1 MLNTSIKIRACSH
14 MFLFVR
20 SNKLRWSLV
29 IIDCEQK
36 RVFWVVFYKSWR
48 KESKKPMFVFLLT
61 SLLNIILTFWYLG
74 CLSESNWKY
83 SRMYNTIA
91 SDIHKQ
97 FYLPFFFTLS
107 SMYSSFSFSVLHHSD
122 TTLISSAGPL
132 LASLCH
138 SSLTSYWSPA
148 ISFYHSTTNNSRLM
162 WWNYCVNL

>member
-1 MLNTSIKIRACSH
+1 MVIISLVLNTSIKIRACSH
-14 MFLFVR
+14 IFLFVR

-107 SMYSSFSFSVLHHSD
+107 SMYSSFSFSVLRSLRHNSD
-122 TTLISSAGPL
+122 ILSRTSSSLSLSFISYQLLISCHLLLPL
-132 LASLCH
+132 
-138 SSLTSYWSPA
+138 
-148 ISFYHSTTNNSRLM
+148 YHQ
-162 WWNYCVNL
+162 

>member
-107 SMYSSFSFSVLHHSD
+107 SMYSSFSFSVLRSLRHNSD
-122 TTLISSAGPL
+122 ILSRTSSSLSLSFISYQQLISCHLLLPL
-132 LASLCH
+132 
-138 SSLTSYWSPA
+138 
-148 ISFYHSTTNNSRLM
+148 YH
-162 WWNYCVNL
+162 

>member
-1 MLNTSIKIRACSH
+1 MVIISLVLNTSIKIRACSH

-97 FYLPFFFTLS
+97 FYLPFFFYSLFYVLILLLLS
-107 SMYSSFSFSVLHHSD
+107 SPITPTQLWYPQPDLF
-122 TTLISSAGPL
+122 
-132 LASLCH
+132 
-138 SSLTSYWSPA
+138 
-148 ISFYHSTTNNSRLM
+148 
-162 WWNYCVNL
+162 

>member
-107 SMYSSFSFSVLHHSD
+107 SMYSSFSFSVLRSLRHNSD
-122 TTLISSAGPL
+122 ILSRTSSSLSLSFISYQLLISCYLLLPL
-132 LASLCH
+132 
-138 SSLTSYWSPA
+138 
-148 ISFYHSTTNNSRLM
+148 YHQ
-162 WWNYCVNL
+162 